1 MANVT
6 ADLDQLLRLLS
17 SFANNVT
24 EANSGNGDDDSL
36 VSTSNS
42 LAFTALLVSIAAFVI
57 ASLQAVL
64 EYMSAGDSVRSKCNS
79 AALGRTSA
87 FVDRRWSWR
96 SWKWKFYYPELR
108 IETNI
113 LFGHDRR
120 TPEIVRFFEPLLQK
134 SPHYRWEP
142 IPIYDKDRHPLSS
155 AFYRP
160 RATWAQVLATC
171 DFAHIS
177 NIIDGKVDAE
187 YIPTSLDVP
196 SQQMNLAVLGIIALL
211 MDMSVVRINIDR
223 REFFASGSLGT
234 ITTEELSGFG
244 KLLRFQKTGVQTT
257 TKFVL
262 VPLIM
267 QEHQKHQL
275 VGALHFGGKFF
286 GNSSSFHYLMNGIEL
301 TAGLRDCSIDEGV
314 DSRDHIGRKAE
325 LRLLDLWREQAVIR
339 DASVRW
345 PSVLG
350 IAMIANLNVLNY
362 GYPAA
367 DFLTPFSSF
376 VKLLADDV
384 RTRRGSTYRVMS
396 NAPNIPVPQ
405 EQWEIPEPKTGLCGH
420 IMPEADELLCSS
432 FDLAVWR
439 ELYDRAGSESMNLAW
454 LQVCL
459 LDANIQTLLTTLHAR
474 AAHDGPVVTAGG
486 NVYVDDSDD
495 EIDGE
500 EVEGQ
505 EGNDDGVRN
514 KVAGDQNE
522 DLRGA
527 QKEGSDGGQSSQPDE
542 EAGGQSS
549 DDESTRGPRKIMFSI
564 MQAIWAAWAQDGAET
579 LDRVPF
585 SGLERAIAKE
595 LDMLDGEAAG
605 EYGKII
611 AELADLLKPRAIFY
625 CAYMMLGP
633 DSSDVRKA
641 HISKTQVTLPM
652 I

>member
-314 DSRDHIGRKAE
+314 DSRDHIGRKAVSAK
-325 LRLLDLWREQAVIR
+325 RYNPDR
-339 DASVRW
+339 DAS
-345 PSVLG
+345 
-350 IAMIANLNVLNY
+350 
-362 GYPAA
+362 A
-367 DFLTPFSSF
+367 DT
-376 VKLLADDV
+376 
-384 RTRRGSTYRVMS
+384 
-396 NAPNIPVPQ
+396 NIPVPQ